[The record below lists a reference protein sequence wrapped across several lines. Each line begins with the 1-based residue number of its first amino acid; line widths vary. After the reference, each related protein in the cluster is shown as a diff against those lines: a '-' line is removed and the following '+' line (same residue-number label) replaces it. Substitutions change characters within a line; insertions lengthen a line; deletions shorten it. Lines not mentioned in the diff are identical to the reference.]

1 MYLLSC
7 KNSVANDIRRR
18 LWPHNHLH
26 SDIHAYSLMV
36 LNKFILNIFNYLK
49 DLECVANGTLERR
62 LNTLLTSTLSHIWDC
77 PLCLQKVFL
86 FKLTLNPFE
95 K

>member
-36 LNKFILNIFNYLK
+36 LNKFILNIFNY
-49 DLECVANGTLERR
+49 
-62 LNTLLTSTLSHIWDC
+62 
-77 PLCLQKVFL
+77 F
-86 FKLTLNPFE
+86 
-95 K
+95 